1 MSSTSVIS
9 NNSICKFNSEPPAPT
24 VLEAIGGVQLYPIPA
39 VGVSP
44 WRFTLEVKY
53 PDMEDG
59 HEITVTI
66 AAEGLNDVVLPPL
79 WGDSA
84 KGYVHFFL
92 TEDIIGPRIDSDVYI
107 TYTVTSGKISV
118 TSLTL
123 KLRIQRLLDK
133 DLPLPFMP
141 QAKENVL
148 DLREI
153 RGPVRVTMGVPP
165 YAEEGMLIWV
175 DIEGLDVDG
184 KPILYHLIQGRSLT
198 AEEAVSGITEI
209 IDRDFLHLF
218 QDYSGLTYVCYLN
231 YKRKPDKNSATELR
245 RYIYQIRQIEQ
256 LRLETEDFEAAPHQ
270 LITAGGQVTV
280 NSLTIDLLP
289 NSNGQAGIDG
299 YQNILPGM
307 RFGQSIALC
316 RNIHS
321 DVDQQQMKIT
331 FANPLTRLKFAITW
345 VHFYLRCEL
354 YDEQG
359 KLIDDLELTGWSN
372 VWADFSSAAG
382 IKTMVVHARDYSFL
396 DFFSM
401 WIKP

>member
-1 MSSTSVIS
+1 MNSTSVIS
-9 NNSICKFNSEPPAPT
+9 NNSICQFNSEPPAPT

-39 VGVSP
+39 VGVRP
-44 WRFTLEVKY
+44 WKFTLEVKY

-66 AAEGLNDVVLPPL
+66 AAEGLEDVVLPPQ
-79 WGDSA
+79 WGDRA

-92 TEDIIGPRIDSDVYI
+92 TEDIIGPRIASDVYI
-107 TYTVTSGKISV
+107 TYTVTSGKVSV
-118 TSLTL
+118 TSVTL

-153 RGPVRVTMGVPP
+153 RGPVLATLGAPS
-165 YAEEGMLIWV
+165 YAAKGMYLYV
-175 DIEGLDVDG
+175 DLEGLDDDA
-184 KPILYHLIQGRSLT
+184 KPILYHLIQGRPLT
-198 AEEAVSGITEI
+198 AEEAVSGITEVV
-209 IDRDFLHLF
+209 DRDFLHLF

-231 YKRKPDKNSATELR
+231 YKSKPDKNSAIELR
-245 RYIYQIRQIEQ
+245 RYTYQIRQIEK

-270 LITAGGQVTV
+270 LITAGGQITV

-289 NSNGQAGIDG
+289 NSNGYAGIDWFHS
-299 YQNILPGM
+299 LPGM
-307 RFGQSIALC
+307 RFGQSIVLC

-321 DVDQQQMKIT
+321 DVDQQRMLIT

-401 WIKP
+401 WVKP